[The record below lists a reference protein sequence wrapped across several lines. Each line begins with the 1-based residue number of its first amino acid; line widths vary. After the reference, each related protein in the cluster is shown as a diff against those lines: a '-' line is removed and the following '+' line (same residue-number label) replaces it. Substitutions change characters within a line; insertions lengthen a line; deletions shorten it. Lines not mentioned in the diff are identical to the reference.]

1 MNYKF
6 SDLVDIERL
15 QKLMQP
21 FYEATG
27 ILYAILDVSGN
38 ILSREGWQDI
48 CTKFHRLCPQTEYNC
63 LKSDSYISG
72 HLHEGPFIGYQCLNG
87 LMDYATP
94 IIVEGRH
101 LATLF
106 TGQIL
111 HETPDEELFRRRAQ
125 EYGFDETSYIEAL
138 QRVPI
143 IPKERVESI
152 MLFYSQL
159 AQFLALLGLEKKRQL
174 ETADK
179 SLKEREERLRL
190 VLEAS
195 HDGFWDLDIETG
207 CIYYSPRY
215 FEMLGYSP
223 EKIEPHFRSWQKL
236 VHPDDMPVLMKVLDE
251 HLAGQT
257 THLESEYR
265 LLTGSGEWKWVL
277 DRGKVVER
285 DTHGRPL
292 RMAGTLLDIT
302 ERKQAEESLQRLYA
316 ELELQVQE
324 RTAEL
329 VSVNETLRETL
340 LQQKALLDSIPDI
353 AWLKDQESRFIAVNQ
368 PFGQACG
375 VEPYDLVG
383 KTDFDIWPKELAERY
398 RADDRQ
404 VIISRQMK
412 QVEEP
417 LIDRRG
423 YQTWIETI
431 KVPILNEYGWVIGTA
446 GISRDITDRR
456 RLEDELRKHRDHL
469 EDLVRERTLDLEI
482 ANKGLQKE
490 ILDRKRLEEALETER
505 LRLFSLLEKLPAS
518 VSLIEPDYSIVF
530 ANKHIREK
538 FGELKGSTCYKVFHG
553 LEAPCEDCVIPELL
567 ATNTS
572 KELERTVINGDI
584 RHNYY
589 SPFYDIDGSL
599 LVMILG
605 FDITEQKQLE
615 KEIARLDRLNLVG
628 EMAAGIGHE
637 IRNPMT
643 TVRGFL
649 QMLGEKDDCT
659 KYKEYF
665 NLMIEELDRAN
676 SIITEF
682 LSLAKNKPV
691 ELKKQNLNKIVTVIL
706 PLITADA
713 MVTDKYIKVDLDN
726 IPELLLDEKE
736 IRQLIL
742 NLVRNG
748 LEAMS
753 PGGHLKIKTSAE
765 DDEVVL
771 AVRDYGKGINPDVLE
786 KIGTPFYTT
795 KESGTGL
802 GLAVCYSIAAR
813 HNATIN
819 VETGP
824 DGTTFFVRFKAN
836 KEFLFGN

>member
-1 MNYKF
+1 MNYQF
-6 SDLVDIERL
+6 SELIDIQQL
-15 QKLMQP
+15 QKLMCS
-21 FYEATG
+21 FYDVTG
-27 ILYAILDVSGN
+27 IPHGIHDVEGN
-38 ILSREGWQDI
+38 ILSGIGWQDI
-48 CTKFHRLCPQTEYNC
+48 CTRFHRICPQTEYKC
-63 LKSDSYISG
+63 KISDSYISE
-72 HLHEGPFIGYQCLNG
+72 HLHEEPFVGYKCLNG
-87 LMDYATP
+87 LMDYGTP

-106 TGQIL
+106 LGQLL
-111 HETPDEELFRRRAQ
+111 HESPDEEFFRWQAQ
-125 EYGFDETSYIEAL
+125 KNGFDETDYIEAL
-138 QRVPI
+138 RRVPI
-143 IPKERVESI
+143 IPKERIESI
-152 MLFYSQL
+152 MVFFSQL

-174 ETADK
+174 EAADRT
-179 SLKEREERLRL
+179 LKEREERLRL

-195 HDGFWDLDIETG
+195 HDGFWDRDIETG
-207 CIYYSPRY
+207 YLYCSPRC
-215 FEMLGYSP
+215 FEMLCYSP
-223 EKIEPHFRSWQKL
+223 EKVEPDIRSWQKL
-236 VHPDDMPVLMKVLDE
+236 VHPDDMPVVMKVLDE
-251 HLAGQT
+251 HLQGLT
-257 THLESEYR
+257 TRYESEYR

-277 DRGKVVER
+277 DRGKVVVR
-285 DTHGRPL
+285 DEHGNPL

-302 ERKQAEESLQRLYA
+302 ERKQAEEELQRLSA
-316 ELELQVQE
+316 ELELQVQQ

-329 VSVNETLRETL
+329 VKTNEALRETL

-353 AWLKDQESRFIAVNQ
+353 AWLKDRESRIIAVNQ
-368 PFGQACG
+368 PYGKVCG
-375 VEPYDLVG
+375 VEPNELVG
-383 KTDFDIWPKELAERY
+383 KTDLDIWQKELAERY
-398 RADDRQ
+398 RDDDLQ
-404 VIISRQMK
+404 VIRSGRMK

-417 LIDRRG
+417 LVDRHG

-446 GISRDITDRR
+446 GIARDITDRR

-469 EDLVRERTLDLEI
+469 EELVRERTKDLEM

-490 ILDRKRLEEALETER
+490 ILDRQRAEEALETER
-505 LRLFSLLEKLPAS
+505 LRLFSLLERLPAT
-518 VSLIEPDYSIVF
+518 VCLIAPDYSIVF
-530 ANKHIREK
+530 TNKSIRES
-538 FGELKGSTCYKVFHG
+538 FGELKERPCYKVFHG
-553 LEAPCEDCVIPELL
+553 LKAPCEDCLTLEVL
-567 ATNTS
+567 ATNTPM
-572 KELERTVINGDI
+572 ERERTVLNGD
-584 RHNYY
+584 NYHVY
-589 SPFYDIDGSL
+589 YYPFNDIDGSL
-599 LVMILG
+599 LVLALG
-605 FDITEQKQLE
+605 IDITEQKQLG

-637 IRNPMT
+637 IRNPLT

-659 KYKEYF
+659 KYKDYF
-665 NLMIEELDRAN
+665 SLMIEELDRAN
-676 SIITEF
+676 SIITEY

-691 ELKKQNLNKIVTVIL
+691 ELKRQNLNRIVSAIL

-713 MVTDKYIKVDLDN
+713 MVTDKYIEIELSDISK
-726 IPELLLDEKE
+726 LLLDEKE

-765 DDEVVL
+765 NDEVVL

-813 HNATIN
+813 HNATIK

-824 DGTTFFVRFKAN
+824 DGTTFFVRFKAIQTQPR
-836 KEFLFGN
+836 